1 MSLTSLPPP
10 SPPPP
15 PISPRKVASGAF
27 FALPAMN
34 GPSPAELKFK
44 ENTAIYRVAAYI
56 NRDLT
61 ENEEMIV
68 AVNAI

>member
-1 MSLTSLPPP
+1 
-10 SPPPP
+10 
-15 PISPRKVASGAF
+15 
-27 FALPAMN
+27 MN

-44 ENTAIYRVAAYI
+44 ENTAKYRVVNRDLTENEEMI
-56 NRDLT
+56 VGWLRVVNRDLT

>member
-10 SPPPP
+10 PCLPFPLG
-15 PISPRKVASGAF
+15 KFASGAF

-44 ENTAIYRVAAYI
+44 ENTAKYRVAAYI

>member
-10 SPPPP
+10 PCLPFPLG
-15 PISPRKVASGAF
+15 KFASGAF
-27 FALPAMN
+27 FVLPAMN

-68 AVNAI
+68 AV

>member
-1 MSLTSLPPP
+1 
-10 SPPPP
+10 
-15 PISPRKVASGAF
+15 
-27 FALPAMN
+27 MN

-44 ENTAIYRVAAYI
+44 ENTAKYMVAAYI

-68 AVNAI
+68 ALNAI